1 METIND
7 RVKKVRQE
15 ANCKQSDFAALIGLK
30 QASLSLVEKGSSN
43 VTEQTI
49 KLICYEFKI
58 NEEWLRYGTGEMY
71 RTDFESIIN
80 RNDLDEIDREIII
93 AYATATK
100 DQKDF
105 IKTLIKNVA
114 QKMDLLNCKKEEVK
128 TDDELTR
135 EAKHQLLD
143 EELDKAEKRQMLSA
157 STTTNGLSN
166 QEKMNNF

>member
-15 ANCKQSDFAALIGLK
+15 ANCKQSDFAFLIGLK

-71 RTDFESIIN
+71 RTDFESIVN

-100 DQKDF
+100 GQKDF

-128 TDDELTR
+128 TDDELAR

-143 EELDKAEKRQMLSA
+143 EELDKAEKKQMLSA

-166 QEKMNNF
+166 QEKINNS

>member
-15 ANCKQSDFAALIGLK
+15 ANCKQSDFAVLIGLK

-80 RNDLDEIDREIII
+80 RNDLDEIDKEIIM

-105 IKTLIKNVA
+105 IKNLIKNVA
-114 QKMDLLNCKKEEVK
+114 QKMNLLDREQELVK

-135 EAKHQLLD
+135 EEKHRLLD
-143 EELDKAEKRQMLSA
+143 EELDKMEKGQTLSV
-157 STTTNGLSN
+157 STTTNGLLN
-166 QEKMNNF
+166 YKKMNNS